1 MVGCTIGG
9 SSPVDVSGQSRD
21 TDLPVGQVGWKLSL
35 REEEENN
42 VKPNSTEH
50 MLAMPSPSKNI
61 SATLVTIASTTQMQ
75 KTTEHMLSTNNPPN
89 QETLKREPNK
99 LDVMENYTSQ
109 DGSPREP
116 MVLSGKYVVN
126 TSDVFPRLTSIGRST
141 YRNLCLCTS
150 ILAHSMLRVLVR

>member
-1 MVGCTIGG
+1 MVGCTIGDIV
-9 SSPVDVSGQSRD
+9 PIDVSGQSRD
-21 TDLPVGQVGWKLSL
+21 IDLPVRQVGWTLSL

-42 VKPNSTEH
+42 AKPNSTGLT
-50 MLAMPSPSKNI
+50 LAMPSPSKNI

-75 KTTEHMLSTNNPPN
+75 KSTEHMLSTNNPPN

-116 MVLSGKYVVN
+116 TYGTLREVCRKYFGCLSSVN
-126 TSDVFPRLTSIGRST
+126 IYWKICRHATSVCARQYLPT
-141 YRNLCLCTS
+141 LC
-150 ILAHSMLRVLVR
+150 